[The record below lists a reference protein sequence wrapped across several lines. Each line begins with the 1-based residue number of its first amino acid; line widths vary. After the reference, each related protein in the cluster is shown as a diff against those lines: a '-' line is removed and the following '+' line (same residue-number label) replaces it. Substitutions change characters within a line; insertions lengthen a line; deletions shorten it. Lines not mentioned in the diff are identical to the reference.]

1 LRIFHVADSPPGW
14 FLVLAAAL
22 PLSQVR
28 AQPAPVVPVPK
39 TTSSGTL
46 SGALS
51 YGSNTVFYGRIQS
64 TPYPYRSAELTYTSK
79 WGIWGSVVASDLLA
93 TSALVDETDLLAGW
107 DGDLTK
113 KLDASVS
120 YAHFFFAP
128 NSPLIKSS
136 VSNSV
141 QMYVGYDW
149 GHAYTRVNGDFLFG
163 PDSRDGFIVLDNSR
177 YIALRKLGCGV
188 LSTEPKVSVI
198 AGTQN
203 FDSVSVVQQL
213 IRGNSAGKGNGK
225 KKGHYTTVTSYST
238 RFTLLACELQVP
250 LRYTLGKVAGEV
262 AYRYLLPMNT
272 LTENGKESR
281 SYFTASFLV
290 SF

>member
-1 LRIFHVADSPPGW
+1 LPWSQVWGQDVPIPKADS
-14 FLVLAAAL
+14 
-22 PLSQVR
+22 
-28 AQPAPVVPVPK
+28 
-39 TTSSGTL
+39 

-51 YGSNTVFYGRIQS
+51 VSLNYGSNVAFYGRIQS
-64 TPYPYRSAELTYTSK
+64 TPYPFHSADLTYTSK

-93 TSALVDETDLLAGW
+93 TSTLVDETDLLVGW

-113 KLDASVS
+113 KLDASIS

-141 QMYVGYDW
+141 EAYTGYDW
-149 GHAYTRVNGDFLFG
+149 GYVYSRLNGVFLFG
-163 PDSRDGFIVLDNSR
+163 PDSRDGFVMLDNSR
-177 YIALRKLGCGV
+177 YFKLKQLGRGV
-188 LSTEPKVSVI
+188 LSLEPKFSFI

-225 KKGHYTTVTSYST
+225 KKGHYITVTTYPS
-238 RFTLLACELQVP
+238 RFTMLAYELQVP

-262 AYRYLLPMNT
+262 AYRYLLPVNA
-272 LTENGKESR
+272 LTENGSEAR
-281 SYFTASFLV
+281 SYFTASFMV
-290 SF
+290 TF